1 MDLELLS
8 LVQPGNDYL
17 PGLSPI
23 FTLELWLSDE
33 RMEKWTFSPQNSPE
47 VVLELE
53 IFSEKLLLAV
63 ATLQEKVGVTFS
75 KR

>member
-1 MDLELLS
+1 
-8 LVQPGNDYL
+8 
-17 PGLSPI
+17 
-23 FTLELWLSDE
+23 
-33 RMEKWTFSPQNSPE
+33 MEKWTFSPQNSPE

-75 KR
+75 K